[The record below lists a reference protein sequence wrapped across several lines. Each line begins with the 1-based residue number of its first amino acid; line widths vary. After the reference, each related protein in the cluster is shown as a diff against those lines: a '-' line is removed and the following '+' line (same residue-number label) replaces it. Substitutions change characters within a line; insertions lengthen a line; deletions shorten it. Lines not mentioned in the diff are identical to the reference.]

1 MFHLMVELVVMLVL
15 VGQLVPL
22 VKLEIQEQLE
32 QPDRQAIL
40 VQ

>member
-1 MFHLMVELVVMLVL
+1 MLVL

-22 VKLEIQEQLE
+22 VKLEIQEQQE
-32 QPDRQAIL
+32 QPDRQVIL